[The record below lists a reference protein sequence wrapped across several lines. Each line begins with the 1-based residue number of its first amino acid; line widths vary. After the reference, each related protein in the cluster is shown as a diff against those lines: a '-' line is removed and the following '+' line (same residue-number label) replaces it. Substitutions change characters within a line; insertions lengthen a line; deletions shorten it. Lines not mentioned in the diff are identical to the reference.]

1 MEQNNKIK
9 NDNNNKNIIFKI
21 KNLKVFFEINEGF
34 FEKKTLKAVNDITL
48 EIKKNEIL
56 CIVGE
61 SGCGK
66 TTLGKTI
73 LNIHKPT
80 SGDMLFY
87 DRNIKD
93 FKKNELKEL
102 KSKIQMIFQ
111 DSYSSLDPF
120 MTVEDAI
127 SEPLDIH
134 NEKYKTKKEKRERV
148 LKLLS
153 DVNLSIELLHKH
165 PSELSGGQAQRVNIA
180 RSLALNPELIVCDE
194 PTSALD
200 VSVQAQ
206 IINTFLELKKKL
218 NLTYIFITH
227 NLLLVKH
234 IANRVVVM
242 YLGKIIEIA
251 NSNELF
257 KNPLHPYTKLLM
269 NSILIP
275 EPEIKND
282 NKNNI
287 LMNDDFPSPFN
298 VPSGCPFRTRCPNAE
313 KKCETILPELKE
325 IKKNHYVAC
334 ILINK

>member
-34 FEKKTLKAVNDITL
+34 FKKKTLKAVNDITL

-73 LNIHKPT
+73 LNIYKPT
-80 SGDMLFY
+80 SGDMFFY

-134 NEKYKTKKEKRERV
+134 NKKYKTKKERKERV
-148 LKLLS
+148 LKLLN
-153 DVNLSIELLHKH
+153 DVNLSTELLHKH

-206 IINTFLELKKKL
+206 IINTFLELKEKL

-227 NLLLVKH
+227 NLLLVKY

-251 NSNELF
+251 NSDELF

-269 NSILIP
+269 NSILI
-275 EPEIKND
+275 PEIKND

-298 VPSGCPFRTRCPNAE
+298 VPSGCPFRTRCPNAK

-325 IKKNHYVAC
+325 IEKDHYVAC
-334 ILINK
+334 ILVNK

>member
-21 KNLKVFFEINEGF
+21 KNLKVFFEINEDF
-34 FEKKTLKAVNDITL
+34 FKKKILKAVNDITL

-73 LNIHKPT
+73 LNIYKPT
-80 SGDMLFY
+80 SGDMFFY

-134 NEKYKTKKEKRERV
+134 NKKYKTKKERKERV
-148 LKLLS
+148 LKLLN
-153 DVNLSIELLHKH
+153 DVNLSTELLHKH

-206 IINTFLELKKKL
+206 IINTFLELKEKL

-227 NLLLVKH
+227 NLLLVKY

-251 NSNELF
+251 NSDELF

-269 NSILIP
+269 NSILI
-275 EPEIKND
+275 PEIKND

-298 VPSGCPFRTRCPNAE
+298 VPSGCPFRTRCPNAK

-325 IKKNHYVAC
+325 IEKDHYVAC
-334 ILINK
+334 ILVNK

>member
-1 MEQNNKIK
+1 MENNKI
-9 NDNNNKNIIFKI
+9 NDNNNKNIIIILI
-21 KNLKVFFEINEGF
+21 KNLKVFFEINEDF
-34 FEKKTLKAVNDITL
+34 FKKKILKAVNDITL

-73 LNIHKPT
+73 LNIYKPT
-80 SGDMLFY
+80 SGDMFFY

-134 NEKYKTKKEKRERV
+134 NKKYKTKKERKERV
-148 LKLLS
+148 LKLLN
-153 DVNLSIELLHKH
+153 DVNLSTELLHKH

-206 IINTFLELKKKL
+206 IINTFLELKEKL

-227 NLLLVKH
+227 NLLLVKY

-251 NSNELF
+251 NSDELF

-269 NSILIP
+269 NSILI
-275 EPEIKND
+275 PEIKND

-298 VPSGCPFRTRCPNAE
+298 VPSGCPFRTRCPNAK

-325 IKKNHYVAC
+325 IEKDHYVAC
-334 ILINK
+334 ILVNK